1 MNPVG
6 GIAYIAYQL
15 IYVYEIVLVVH
26 VVLSLLV
33 SFNVVNPRNQLVA
46 AIWRVTSAMCEPVLS
61 RIRRYIPTF
70 GGIDFSPVVLIIVL
84 QALNNYIVLP
94 LTY

>member
-6 GIAYIAYQL
+6 AIAYIAYQL

-46 AIWRVTSAMCEPVLS
+46 AIWRVTSALCEPVLR
-61 RIRRYIPTF
+61 RIRRYIPSF

-94 LTY
+94 LTV